1 MYSSF
6 RKDQMGVTSEYA
18 AILTYFIGVMSMKGE
33 YIFAVILT
41 VFIMIIL
48 SSKEFLSEILKRIS
62 REELGTTLK
71 FAVIALVILPLL
83 PDAKYSFLD
92 IAHWILGNKSLE
104 WSDGILTMKF
114 FNPYSI
120 WFFVVI
126 MAGVE
131 YIAYILA
138 KVMWPRWGILATG
151 AVWWLISSTAT
162 TAAMTQKSHR
172 KDGNTNAYVV
182 GTLAASCIMFI
193 RVILISWFYSPEI
206 LPIILIPACAMFTT
220 LASCTLYL
228 YKLANKWTITVEET
242 QKYESPFRVAPALQF
257 AWLILLIK
265 FIAGVGLVY
274 KSNLQEWF
282 WAAAEKIYYY
292 IFGVISWLADVDAI
306 TQTMAS
312 TAEEGKIAYLLASS
326 TILIAVMSNN
336 IVKASIAK
344 RFGEKEFGDKVFY
357 SFWASIVVGIV
368 VIVLSNFITTAGA
381 MNL

>member
-1 MYSSF
+1 
-6 RKDQMGVTSEYA
+6 MGVTSEYA

-138 KVMWPRWGILATG
+138 KVM
-151 AVWWLISSTAT
+151 
-162 TAAMTQKSHR
+162 
-172 KDGNTNAYVV
+172 
-182 GTLAASCIMFI
+182 
-193 RVILISWFYSPEI
+193 
-206 LPIILIPACAMFTT
+206 
-220 LASCTLYL
+220 
-228 YKLANKWTITVEET
+228 
-242 QKYESPFRVAPALQF
+242 
-257 AWLILLIK
+257 
-265 FIAGVGLVY
+265 
-274 KSNLQEWF
+274 
-282 WAAAEKIYYY
+282 
-292 IFGVISWLADVDAI
+292 
-306 TQTMAS
+306 
-312 TAEEGKIAYLLASS
+312 
-326 TILIAVMSNN
+326 
-336 IVKASIAK
+336 
-344 RFGEKEFGDKVFY
+344 
-357 SFWASIVVGIV
+357 
-368 VIVLSNFITTAGA
+368 
-381 MNL
+381 